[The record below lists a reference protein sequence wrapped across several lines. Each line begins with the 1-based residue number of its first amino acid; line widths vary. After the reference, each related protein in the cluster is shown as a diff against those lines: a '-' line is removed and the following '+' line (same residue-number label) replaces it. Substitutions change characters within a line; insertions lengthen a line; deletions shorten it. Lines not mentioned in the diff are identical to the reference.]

1 MNVVWSKKAQR
12 LLEKVHQFYI
22 ELYGENKAEII
33 KDNIL
38 DAPDILV
45 NHPFSGKIEER
56 FLNET
61 EPKIIRSVIQHHC
74 KILYEVFENQ
84 DIVLIVSVF
93 DTRQNPNKMLE

>member
-1 MNVVWSKKAQR
+1 MNVVWSRKAQR

-33 KDNIL
+33 KANIV

-45 NHPFSGKIEER
+45 NNPYSGKIEER
-56 FLNET
+56 FLSET
-61 EPKIIRSVIQHHC
+61 DPKIIRSVIQHHC
-74 KILYEVFENQ
+74 KILYEVIENQ